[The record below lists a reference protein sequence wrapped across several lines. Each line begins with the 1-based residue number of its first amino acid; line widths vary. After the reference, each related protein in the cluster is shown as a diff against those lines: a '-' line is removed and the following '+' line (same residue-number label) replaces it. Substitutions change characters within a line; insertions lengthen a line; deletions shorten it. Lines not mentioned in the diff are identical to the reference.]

1 MNEYVFV
8 SNKNMKRLTAN
19 KQTMPPVLGKQFG
32 DYNGFAFIYILK
44 AI

>member
-1 MNEYVFV
+1 MSV
-8 SNKNMKRLTAN
+8 SNKIMKRLTVN
-19 KQTMPPVLGKQFG
+19 KQTMPSVLGKRFG